1 MPGDTEGVD
10 SELFLLAGRL
20 WSNML
25 VFWLQK
31 IVAVDSSGQSRVYGV
46 AGAGAGGRDTWEK
59 HKQVNGCCA
68 Y

>member
-1 MPGDTEGVD
+1 MTVRVWTV
-10 SELFLLAGRL
+10 SSLSAGRL

-59 HKQVNGCCA
+59 HKQVWLLRH
-68 Y
+68 

>member
-1 MPGDTEGVD
+1 MPGDCGDVG
-10 SELFLLAGRL
+10 SELSLLAGRL

-59 HKQVNGCCA
+59 HKQVNGYCA
-68 Y
+68 N